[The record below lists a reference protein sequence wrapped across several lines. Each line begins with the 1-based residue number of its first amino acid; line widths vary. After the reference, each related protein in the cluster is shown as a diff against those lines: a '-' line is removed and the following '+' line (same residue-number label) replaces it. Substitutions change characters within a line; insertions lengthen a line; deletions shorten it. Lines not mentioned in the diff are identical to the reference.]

1 MERDENCPPPPVP
14 AQKLRAKDEAPC
26 TTTARGR
33 LLERISAARELVD
46 KEVVVASTPA
56 LTARLPGERLV
67 QRWGKKLDGAG
78 YVIIT
83 AFLDE
88 HDRNLRFDVHLAS
101 RCLRFSL
108 SCQHQKMLSLDERA
122 HAELVREIAMDLQW
136 DAASQ
141 QLVFGPSVPAAWV
154 SHGELGGDGDGRRP
168 SRGRRRPR
176 PGAAE

>member
-1 MERDENCPPPPVP
+1 MMETDENRPPPVP
-14 AQKLRAKDEAPC
+14 AKQLRAKDEASC
-26 TTTARGR
+26 TTARGR
-33 LLERISAARELVD
+33 LLERITAARELVED
-46 KEVVVASTPA
+46 EVVSTPA